1 MKKKKKTVR
10 KAYLKPNFSVVQV
23 EESCCLLA
31 GSPGVRPGKGG
42 EGAQQ
47 GNINV
52 VPIVS
57 DDNNPDDE
65 LEG

>member
-1 MKKKKKTVR
+1 MKKKNKTVR
-10 KAYLKPNFSVVQV
+10 KAYLKPNISVVQV
-23 EESCCLLA
+23 EESYCLLA
-31 GSPGVRPGKGG
+31 GSPSVRPGNGG